1 MANENP
7 FASSKQSLILKP
19 KTVAIQALHYKG
31 FEDLKTLIDFVG
43 STPKIDVDKTG
54 NPVLSFRKQTVR
66 DNTIILRN
74 SFGEV
79 TRVMSYAEAAEV
91 YEISAQSEFKAE
103 HKNKVVDKP
112 VKKREVKK

>member
-7 FASSKQSLILKP
+7 FASAKQSLILKP
-19 KTVAIQALHYKG
+19 KTVAIQALNFKG

-43 STPKIDVDKTG
+43 NTPKIDVDKNG
-54 NPVLSFRKQTVR
+54 QPVLLYKKQVIK
-66 DNTIILRN
+66 DNSIILRN

-79 TRVMSYAEAAEV
+79 TRVMTYAEAAEI